1 MPPTPHA
8 APVLPE
14 ELQRPE
20 RIDRRGGLRRLAGLA
35 SLGVLGSS
43 AAAIGAT
50 AVRPSPAA
58 VATPR
63 PSTEAYPISLAQWS
77 LHRAIRGG
85 GLDPLDFPT
94 VTRETYGLAGCEYVN
109 SFYKS
114 KLHDGAYFKELATR
128 ASDAGVES
136 LLIMIDGEGALGAP
150 DPVERQMTVARHMLW
165 AIRAKALGCH
175 SIRVNAQSSGP
186 RDEQARLAADGL
198 RSLAERCAPLGLN
211 VIVENHG
218 GFSSD
223 GDWLAGVI
231 GSVNL
236 PNCGTLPDFG
246 NFRLQGDEWFDRY
259 RGVELLMP
267 FAKAVSAKSHAF
279 DAAGDETGTDYGRMM
294 KIVRDS
300 GYRGWVGIE
309 YEGGGLSEKDGIL
322 ATRRLLERHD
332 CVAATP
338 VPNA

>member
-1 MPPTPHA
+1 MLGMTGLDAPA
-8 APVLPE
+8 AL
-14 ELQRPE
+14 
-20 RIDRRGGLRRLAGLA
+20 
-35 SLGVLGSS
+35 
-43 AAAIGAT
+43 AAASKM
-50 AVRPSPAA
+50 SP
-58 VATPR
+58 TGL
-63 PSTEAYPISLAQWS
+63 EDYPISLAQWS

-85 GLDPLDFPT
+85 TLDPLDFPK

-109 SFYKS
+109 SFYKA
-114 KLHDGAYFKELATR
+114 KLHDGAYFKELAKR
-128 ASDAGVES
+128 ASDVGVES

-150 DPVERQMTVARHMLW
+150 DAVERQMTVARHMLW

-198 RSLAERCAPLGLN
+198 RTLAERCAPLGLN

-218 GFSSD
+218 GYSSD

-231 GSVNL
+231 ASVDL

-267 FAKAVSAKSHAF
+267 FAKAVSAKSRKF
-279 DAAGDETGTDYGRMM
+279 DADGLESETDFARMM
-294 KIVRDS
+294 EIVRYAK
-300 GYRGWVGIE
+300 YRGWVGIE
-309 YEGGGLSEKDGIL
+309 WEGGSPSEHEGIL
-322 ATRRLLERHD
+322 LTKRLLEKTG
-332 CVAATP
+332 CVAARTGDGP
-338 VPNA
+338 FDVAPAGGATDAR

>member
-1 MPPTPHA
+1 MPTTRPTPPTDR
-8 APVLPE
+8 V
-14 ELQRPE
+14 RPD

-35 SLGVLGSS
+35 SLGMLGMAGLDAPAAL
-43 AAAIGAT
+43 AAASKM
-50 AVRPSPAA
+50 SP
-58 VATPR
+58 TGL
-63 PSTEAYPISLAQWS
+63 EDYPISLAQWS

-85 GLDPLDFPT
+85 TLDPLDFPK

-109 SFYKS
+109 SFYKA
-114 KLHDGAYFKELATR
+114 KLHDGAYFKELAKR
-128 ASDAGVES
+128 ASDVGVES

-150 DPVERQMTVARHMLW
+150 DAVERQMTVARHMLW

-198 RSLAERCAPLGLN
+198 RTLAERCSPLGLN

-218 GFSSD
+218 GYSSD

-231 GSVNL
+231 ASVDL

-294 KIVRDS
+294 KIVRAS

-309 YEGGGLSEKDGIL
+309 YEGGGLSENEGIL
-322 ATRRLLERHD
+322 ATRRLLERNG
-332 CVAATP
+332 CRAAAP
-338 VPNA
+338 IPGA